1 MNIYVTRDGATHGPY
16 TEIQAREYLKQ
27 GIFSN
32 DDLACHE
39 GASEWQPLSSLIRSP
54 ANFVKAKQPA
64 VERPQAKPHSP
75 LVVFL
80 AVFFGI
86 TLAGGVLMVGWQF
99 LLRDKMAKTEP
110 VSLPAKPTPAEIVAA
125 PANSPTPAEIATA
138 PAKPTIVEKLF
149 DRKCELSGEV
159 FIVTKGGQ
167 NYKLGLVPITLFSI
181 EAIQPYLDEKKKV
194 AAAELARLNP
204 LVTAAK
210 ADSDRKELAERAA
223 FDAYLNAD
231 YSSPNRNK
239 LDAAHKLAQ
248 DQASKAQ
255 SAYYELIRQQSRY
268 LSGQFYFSD
277 FPKPLATSQTN
288 ADGRFTT
295 ELPAKGEFVVAA
307 NAKRS
312 VGDSTERYFWLIKV
326 SLDGDAKKAIM
337 LSNNNLSS
345 ETAPDSLIQTDD

>member
-1 MNIYVTRDGATHGPY
+1 MNIYVTRDGTTHGPY

-27 GIFSN
+27 GIFSD

-39 GASEWQPLSSLIRSP
+39 GASEWQPLSTLIRSP
-54 ANFVKAKQPA
+54 ANFGKAKQPA
-64 VERPQAKPHSP
+64 VERSQANPYSP

-80 AVFFGI
+80 AGFFGV
-86 TLAGGVLMVGWQF
+86 TLAGGVLMLGWQF
-99 LLRDKMAKTEP
+99 FLRDKIKKTEM
-110 VSLPAKPTPAEIVAA
+110 VSFSAKPTPAEIVSTA
-125 PANSPTPAEIATA
+125 PKSPPTETVSA

-149 DRKCELSGEV
+149 DRKCDLSGEV

-167 NYKLGLVPITLFSI
+167 NYKLGLVPISLFSN

-194 AAAELARLNP
+194 AAAELARLKP

-210 ADSDRKELAERAA
+210 SDSDRKEIAERAA

-255 SAYYELIRQQSRY
+255 SAYFELIRQQSRY
-268 LSGQFYFSD
+268 LSGHFYFSD
-277 FPKPLATSQTN
+277 FPKPLVTSQTN
-288 ADGRFTT
+288 ADGRFTI
-295 ELPAKGEFVVAA
+295 EIPAKGEFVVAA

-337 LSNNNLSS
+337 LSNNNLTS
-345 ETAPDSLIQTDD
+345 ESAPDSLIQTDD